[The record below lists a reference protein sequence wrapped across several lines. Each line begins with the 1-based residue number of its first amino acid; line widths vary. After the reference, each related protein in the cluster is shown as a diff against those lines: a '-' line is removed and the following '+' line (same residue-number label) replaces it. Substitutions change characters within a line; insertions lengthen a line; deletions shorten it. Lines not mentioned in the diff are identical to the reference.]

1 MYLGVQRENTEVL
14 CGITCFDLQEPLR
27 EGCRE
32 QGYGRDVLL
41 TDFSGD

>member
-1 MYLGVQRENTEVL
+1 MYLGVQKENMEVL
-14 CGITCFDLQEPLR
+14 STIMCFDLQEPLR